1 MRGIVIIEHIV
12 VKKSVFAAKSWF
24 VLYASAI
31 KIVEIALGVPACKT
45 RASTSSFSNLKTI
58 VVK

>member
-1 MRGIVIIEHIV
+1 MITEQMV

-45 RASTSSFSNLKTI
+45 RAITSSFSNLKKI